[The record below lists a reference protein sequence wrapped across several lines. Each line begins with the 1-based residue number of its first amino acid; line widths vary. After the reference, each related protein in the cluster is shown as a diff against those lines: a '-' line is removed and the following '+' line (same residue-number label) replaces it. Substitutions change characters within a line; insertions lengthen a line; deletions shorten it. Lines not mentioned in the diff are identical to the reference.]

1 MQTFF
6 YFCCEGFTTDVLACW
21 GYPPKLKGIAVTS
34 SAAQIVARISGHDS
48 FCTWVGIC
56 SAEHLQRSN
65 DFARKCPHYCSPTP
79 PHPRSTCTHVIKTSS
94 RNTFVSEAAD
104 DGNSFHQPVKDGSN
118 KPRRFL
124 MTPPPVEPAKHKFP
138 TSIGESFPLSKCHI
152 LGYTPFSDRKT
163 HPSCH
168 HVAGDIPLNISI
180 MSPWYPHIIFGQGL
194 IHGGSHGSLWLIPL
208 IPSRCRLPSSSLL
221 RPMRRCR
228 KTWPPGGNSEKRKGI
243 TQPLDIQRWGCLC
256 RNISNLYGY
265 LQDHDYRD

>member
-1 MQTFF
+1 MIFIPLLRKHGPSASHGAPSTDLVGPIIVMQRPCRHFF
-6 YFCCEGFTTDVLACW
+6 NFCCEGFTTDVLACW

-124 MTPPPVEPAKHKFP
+124 MTPHLSSLQSTSSQHPLVNHFPCQNAISWGIPHFQTEKH
-138 TSIGESFPLSKCHI
+138 T
-152 LGYTPFSDRKT
+152 
-163 HPSCH
+163 H
-168 HVAGDIPLNISI
+168 HVIMLLVIS
-180 MSPWYPHIIFGQGL
+180 H
-194 IHGGSHGSLWLIPL
+194 
-208 IPSRCRLPSSSLL
+208 
-221 RPMRRCR
+221 
-228 KTWPPGGNSEKRKGI
+228 
-243 TQPLDIQRWGCLC
+243 
-256 RNISNLYGY
+256 
-265 LQDHDYRD
+265 